1 MATEHVNKFLHN
13 LDVEEKLYQWAESL
27 GCSPKQQTAFMKAF
41 NDEKIFRW
49 TGVRME
55 WVHGD
60 GTTSIATSD
69 PNCLKW
75 LQQEYDFLLPPKPV
89 VSDDRVAN
97 ALAHIAIDPSI
108 VEKAL
113 DGNLTSRGQIAVAL
127 SQGGKVDVETVDLF
141 LAAEAKK
148 RGRSDGRPIINKQKS
163 LDYRGD
169 NPFTRLRLPD
179 GSVNKEAEREIAAVT
194 ENQGF
199 AETKR
204 LADAAG
210 VNLSGHPLPGRKYA

>member
-1 MATEHVNKFLHN
+1 MATEPVNKFLHN

-27 GCSPKQQTAFMKAF
+27 GCSPKQHTAFMKAF

-75 LQQEYDFLLPPKPV
+75 LQQEYGFLLPTPKPV
-89 VSDDRVAN
+89 DDRLSN
-97 ALAHIAIDPSI
+97 ALAHIAIDAAI

-127 SQGGKVDVETVDLF
+127 SNGGKVDVETVDLF

-148 RGRSDGRPIINKQKS
+148 RGRSDGRPIINNKH
-163 LDYRGD
+163 DYTGD
-169 NPFTRLRLPD
+169 NPFSRLRLPD
-179 GSVNKEAEREIAAVT
+179 GSINREAEREIAAIT
-194 ENQGF
+194 ETKGF
-199 AETKR
+199 GETKR

-210 VNLSGHPLPGRKYA
+210 VNLSGHPLPGRRYG

>member
-1 MATEHVNKFLHN
+1 MATEPVNKFLHN

-27 GCSPKQQTAFMKAF
+27 GCSPKQQTAFVKAF
-41 NDEKIFRW
+41 NDEKVFRW

-75 LQQEYDFLLPPKPV
+75 LQQEYGFLLPTPKPV
-89 VSDDRVAN
+89 DERGIPAH
-97 ALAHIAIDPSI
+97 LAIGPDII
-108 VEKAL
+108 EKAL
-113 DGNLTSRGQIAVAL
+113 NGSLTAKGQIAVAL
-127 SQGGKVDVETVDLF
+127 SAGGKVDVETTELF
-141 LAAEAKK
+141 LKAEAKK
-148 RGRSDGRPIINKQKS
+148 RGSGGTDVRQPEHKPIN
-163 LDYRGD
+163 YTGD
-169 NPFTRLRLPD
+169 NPFTRLRLPS
-179 GSVNKEAEREIAAVT
+179 GAVNKEAEAEIAEIT
-194 ENQGF
+194 RTRGF